1 MSLATS
7 IIILIIGTAYTV
19 LWILMFY
26 SGAKLDPMFDI
37 LNNEDFRYHELFRVG
52 GKIMELSRY
61 QYNSKA
67 DRRLR
72 QQLSILYQP
81 KYTEYYLRVV
91 YAQRA
96 TMASVVMFMAF
107 PVYAF
112 SENIAFFFLVVA
124 LAGFTFYYYGTL
136 VKEKIDAR
144 NDEIINEF
152 CEAVSKLALLTNAGA
167 ILKEAWREVAEDGE
181 GLLYEEMRLALD
193 DMNNGISDADAIY
206 KFGTRCMVPE
216 VKKFASTVIQ
226 GISRGNRELSD
237 GLQQQSAELW
247 TLKQQLVKRQAE
259 KANSKLLIPMCLMFI
274 GVLIMIIVP
283 IFSNIGG
290 F

>member
-1 MSLATS
+1 MISATT
-7 IIILIIGTAYTV
+7 IIIMALGTVYTV
-19 LWILMFY
+19 IWIVLFY
-26 SGAKLDPMFDI
+26 AGSDLDRMFDV
-37 LNNEDFRYHELFRVG
+37 LDDEDFKYHELFRVG
-52 GKIMELSRY
+52 GKIMQLSRY
-61 QYNSKA
+61 QYKSKA
-67 DRRLR
+67 DRKLR
-72 QQLSILYQP
+72 QQLSVLYQP
-81 KYTEYYLRVV
+81 KYTEFYVRVV

-96 TMASVVMFMAF
+96 TMASLVLFMAF
-107 PVYAF
+107 PIYAF
-112 SENIAFFFLVVA
+112 SENIMFFILMVI

-136 VKEKIDAR
+136 VNEKIEKR
-144 NDEIINEF
+144 NNEIINEF

-167 ILKEAWREVAEDGE
+167 ILKEAWTKVAEDGE
-181 GLLYEEMRLALD
+181 GLLYEEMRLTLV

-206 KFGTRCMVPE
+206 KFGKRCMVPE

-247 TLKQQLVKRQAE
+247 NLKQQLIKRQAE

>member
-1 MSLATS
+1 MVSITS
-7 IIILIIGTAYTV
+7 IIILIIGTVYTA
-19 LWILMFY
+19 LWVILFY
-26 SGAKLDPMFDI
+26 SGARLDPMFDI
-37 LNNEDFRYHELFRVG
+37 LDNEDFRYHELYRVG
-52 GKIMELSRY
+52 GRIMEISKY
-61 QYNSKA
+61 QYNSKS
-67 DRRLR
+67 DRKLR
-72 QQLSILYQP
+72 QQLGVLYQP

-96 TMASVVMFMAF
+96 TMASIVLFMSF
-107 PVYAF
+107 PIYAF
-112 SENIAFFFLVVA
+112 SENIAFFFLAIA
-124 LAGFTFYYYGTL
+124 LSVFTFYYYGTL
-136 VKEKIDAR
+136 VKEKIDTR
-144 NDEIINEF
+144 NNEIINEF

-167 ILKEAWREVAEDGE
+167 ILKEAWKQVAEDGE

-226 GISRGNRELSD
+226 GLARGNRELSN

-274 GVLIMIIVP
+274 GVLIMIIIP